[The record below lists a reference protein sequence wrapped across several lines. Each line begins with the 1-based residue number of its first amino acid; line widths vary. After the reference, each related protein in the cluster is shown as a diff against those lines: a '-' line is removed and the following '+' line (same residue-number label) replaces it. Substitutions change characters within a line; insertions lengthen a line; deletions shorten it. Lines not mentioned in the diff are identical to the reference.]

1 MFTTLSVQLPT
12 DTLLRLVERL
22 KSRGGSQDMSE
33 AITSAIESWLDG
45 HSDGSHVQ
53 EGFGARGYQWKSL
66 FLPEGTILRSW
77 SYGEHNYARVEGD
90 EIIHEGKAVSPNQ
103 FARSFARTTRN
114 AWFDLSV
121 RRPGEK
127 HFKMASLLRK
137 ELAAQTHSAPPGI
150 IPVATIAEAPH
161 TEPALPV
168 QPAKSEFDPGWDLP
182 ERRKFRYRA
191 EDIAF

>member
-90 EIIHEGKAVSPNQ
+90 EIIHEGKSASPNQ

-137 ELAAQTHSAPPGI
+137 ELAAQTRSAPPAMV
-150 IPVATIAEAPH
+150 PVAATAEAPGAE
-161 TEPALPV
+161 TAPSPR
-168 QPAKSEFDPGWDLP
+168 PAKPDFDRGRDLP
-182 ERRKFRYRA
+182 ERRRFRYRA